1 MNVKLKLSCAIL
13 CAVMLIAGSSCGNK
27 ETNSSDVQ
35 SVSSKIASIE
45 NSSETKSQIA
55 SVSPISSEIISS
67 EVTADVTVTSQTVSS
82 GEVSSQLISSEEIS
96 SVSVSSIKEEE
107 QTSSISIPI
116 DIELLDNTRSG
127 WGPGKVTNHNRPPYA
142 VSNSQKYKDYN
153 ALFIGDDCKKV
164 YLTFDE
170 GYENGYTP
178 LILDTLKQKNVK
190 AVFFVTYDYVRR
202 NPALVRRMIDE
213 GHRLGNHSWSHPSF
227 PSLSTEK
234 AIEEIMKLHNLVKKD
249 FNYEMTLFRF
259 PMGEYS
265 PKALAIC
272 KNLGYKSVFWSFA
285 YADWN
290 TNSQPDEAASL
301 EKITNSAH
309 NGAIYLL
316 HAVSKTNTNILCDVI
331 ENVKNLGYEWS
342 EFDL

>member
-67 EVTADVTVTSQTVSS
+67 EVAADVTVTSQTVGS

-116 DIELLDNTRSG
+116 DIDLLDNTRSG

-170 GYENGYTP
+170 GYENGYTAQ
-178 LILDTLKQKNVK
+178 ILDVLKEKDVK
-190 AVFFVTYDYVRR
+190 AVFFITMQYAKDE
-202 NPALVRRMIDE
+202 PELVQRMIDE
-213 GHRLGNHSWSHPSF
+213 GHVVGNHSVRHKSMPT
-227 PSLSTEK
+227 LSVDEMTQEVLG
-234 AIEEIMKLHNLVKKD
+234 LHEYILQN
-249 FNYEMTLFRF
+249 FGYQMTLFRP

-265 PKALAIC
+265 EQSLSVLQ
-272 KNLGYKSVFWSFA
+272 NLGYKSVMWSFA
-285 YADWN
+285 HYDYDPEK
-290 TNSQPDEAASL
+290 QPEHQAAHD
-301 EKITNSAH
+301 KILAAAH
-309 NGAIYLL
+309 GGAIYLL
-316 HAVSKTNTNILCDVI
+316 HAVSKTNTEILGDVI
-331 ENVKNLGYEWS
+331 DAFRAEGYE
-342 EFDL
+342 LALMK